1 MTVNSSLNIFQPQ
14 LFSVPTVSK
23 FPTTRYQGSKLKYV
37 DWIWNCIKDLKFHTA
52 LDAFGGT
59 SVVSYKMKKNG
70 KRVTYND
77 ILFFNHIIGKALIE
91 NDNEI
96 INEEDLNFILTKHK
110 DINYPDFIE
119 RTFSEVYFT
128 DEENKW
134 LDIVITNIR
143 LLSNEYKR
151 AIAFFALFQAC
162 IIKRPYNLFHRKNL
176 YIRFQE
182 VKRSFGNKITWDTAF
197 EVHFKNFIKE
207 ANNAIFSNGEKNVS
221 INQNISYITNCYDLV
236 YIDSPYI
243 SESGVGLDYLEFYH
257 FLEGIMN
264 YDDWQDMI
272 DVKSKHKRLKVK
284 GSDWSKKDRIEFA
297 FENLFKQFNDSILVI
312 SYRSDG
318 IPSIEK
324 IKDILIR
331 NGKKITIYESNEM
344 KYVLSK
350 RKSTEILIVAE

>member
-1 MTVNSSLNIFQPQ
+1 MTFNNNINILQTK

-37 DWIWNCIKDLKFHTA
+37 DWIWNCIKDLKFHTV

-59 SVVSYKMKKNG
+59 SVVAYKMKKNE
-70 KRVTYND
+70 KSVTYND

-91 NDNEI
+91 NDSEKI
-96 INEEDLNFILTKHK
+96 DSEDLDFILTKHNNI
-110 DINYPDFIE
+110 DYPNFIE
-119 RTFSEVYFT
+119 KTFSDVYYT

-143 LLSNEYKR
+143 LIPNEYKK
-151 AIAFFALFQAC
+151 AIAFFALFQSC

-182 VKRSFGNKITWDTAF
+182 VKRSFGNKVTWDTPF
-197 EVHFKNFIKE
+197 EEHFKNFIQE
-207 ANNAIFSNGEKNVS
+207 ANNAVFSNCQENTAINKDVSTIKN
-221 INQNISYITNCYDLV
+221 NYDLV

-243 SESGVGLDYLEFYH
+243 SENGVGLNYLDFYH

-264 YDDWQDMI
+264 YDDWAEMI
-272 DVKSKHKRLKVK
+272 DPKSKHKRLKLK
-284 GSDWSKKDRIEFA
+284 KSDWSQKNKIEFA
-297 FENLFKQFNDSILVI
+297 FESLIEQFRDSIIVI

-324 IKDILIR
+324 IKDILVL
-331 NGKKITIYESNEM
+331 NGKKITIHESNEM
-344 KYVLSK
+344 KYVLSTK
-350 RKSTEILIVAE
+350 KSSEILIVAE